1 MKRLLALAAAL
12 VLTGAAACSN
22 NEDDGA
28 VVEQAN
34 PAAAPVPATPA
45 QADAVAGDT
54 VLVFNM
60 TRDQLEGATL
70 LAQDGDD
77 LGSVEKL
84 VLDPQHRLTHVIV
97 ELETPGNP
105 NVMVPINDLA
115 PIQNG
120 ADSDLTTALTAAQL
134 QALPAYSPDAIPPTA
149 H

>member
-22 NEDDGA
+22 NEDDDA
-28 VVEQAN
+28 VVEQSN

-45 QADAVAGDT
+45 QADAVSGDT
-54 VLVFNM
+54 VLAFNM

>member
-22 NEDDGA
+22 NEDDDA

-54 VLVFNM
+54 VLAFNM

-77 LGSVEKL
+77 LGSVKKL